1 MISKNQIKYVYS
13 FGKKKTRDEHHL
25 FLAEGVKILRDIL
38 PYFEAE
44 FVCATEE
51 AYNEIQSL
59 TKTNVEKASNAE
71 IEKMTQLQSPPKA
84 LALLRMPEHKLDY
97 ASISKSLIL
106 ALDGVQDPGNVGTI
120 LRIADW
126 FGIKTV
132 ICSQQTADVYN
143 PKTIQATMGAIA
155 RVSVS
160 YVDLPSTLQT
170 LKNQYKMPIYGTF
183 LDGKNMYE
191 TELTSNGVIVMGN
204 EGNGVTPEIDKMS
217 DHRLYIPNFP
227 VGVPTSESLNVSVAT
242 AIVCAEFRRRQL

>member
-1 MISKNQIKYVYS
+1 MISKNQIKFVYS
-13 FGKKKTRDEHHL
+13 FGKKRTRDEHHL

-44 FVCATEE
+44 FVCATDE
-51 AYNEIQSL
+51 AFDEIQSL
-59 TKTNVEKASNAE
+59 TKTHVEKASSAE
-71 IEKMTQLQSPPKA
+71 MEKMTQLQSAPKA
-84 LALLRMPEHKLDY
+84 LALLRMPERIIDFS
-97 ASISKSLIL
+97 SISKSLIL

-132 ICSQQTADVYN
+132 LCSQQTADIYN

-170 LKNQYKMPIYGTF
+170 LKKQYKMPIYGTF

-217 DHRLYIPNFP
+217 DHRLYIPNYP
-227 VGVPTSESLNVSVAT
+227 VGSPTSESLNVSVAT
-242 AIVCAEFRRRQL
+242 AIVCAEFRRR

>member
-1 MISKNQIKYVYS
+1 MISKNQIKFVYS
-13 FGKKKTRDEHHL
+13 FGKKKTRDEHQL

-51 AYNEIQSL
+51 AYDEIQAL
-59 TKTNVEKASNAE
+59 TKGHVEKASHAE

-84 LALLRMPEHKLDY
+84 LALLKMPQRRLDF

-126 FGIKTV
+126 FGINTV
-132 ICSQQTADVYN
+132 LCSHQTADVYN

-160 YVDLPSTLQT
+160 YVDLPYALQT
-170 LKNQYKMPIYGTF
+170 LKDQYKMPIYGTF

-204 EGNGVTPEIDKMS
+204 EGNGVTPEIDNLS
-217 DHRLYIPNFP
+217 DHRLYIPNYP

-242 AIVCAEFRRRQL
+242 AIVCAEFRRR

>member
-1 MISKNQIKYVYS
+1 MISKNQIKFVYS

-44 FVCATEE
+44 YIYATED
-51 AYNEIQSL
+51 AYDEIQSL
-59 TKTNVEKASNAE
+59 TKTNVEKVTVAE
-71 IEKMTQLQSPPKA
+71 IEKMTQLQSAPKA
-84 LALLRMPEHKLDY
+84 LALLRMPDYKLDF
-97 ASISKSLIL
+97 STLSKSLIL

-126 FGIKTV
+126 FGIKMV
-132 ICSQQTADVYN
+132 LCSPQTADIYN
-143 PKTIQATMGAIA
+143 PKTVQATMGAIA

-170 LKNQYKMPIYGTF
+170 LRNQYKMPIYGTF

-204 EGNGVTPEIDKMS
+204 EGNGVTEEIDKIS
-217 DHRLYIPNFP
+217 DHRLYIPNYP
-227 VGVPTSESLNVSVAT
+227 VGMPTSESLNVSVAT
-242 AIVCAEFRRRQL
+242 AIVCAEFRRR

>member
-1 MISKNQIKYVYS
+1 MISKNQIKFVYS
-13 FGKKKTRDEHHL
+13 FGKKKTRDEHQL

-51 AYNEIQSL
+51 AYGEIKSL
-59 TKTNVEKASNAE
+59 TKTHVEMATHAE

-84 LALLRMPEHKLDY
+84 LALLKMPQRKLDFT
-97 ASISKSLIL
+97 SISKSLVL

-126 FGIKTV
+126 FGINTV
-132 ICSQQTADVYN
+132 LCSQQTADVYN

-170 LKNQYKMPIYGTF
+170 LK
-183 LDGKNMYE
+183 
-191 TELTSNGVIVMGN
+191 
-204 EGNGVTPEIDKMS
+204 
-217 DHRLYIPNFP
+217 
-227 VGVPTSESLNVSVAT
+227 
-242 AIVCAEFRRRQL
+242 

>member
-1 MISKNQIKYVYS
+1 M
-13 FGKKKTRDEHHL
+13 RDEHHL

-44 FVCATEE
+44 FVCATDE
-51 AYNEIQSL
+51 AYDEIQSL
-59 TKTNVEKASNAE
+59 TKTHVERASSAE
-71 IEKMTQLQSPPKA
+71 IDKMTQLQSAPKA
-84 LALLRMPEHKLDY
+84 LALLKMPERTLDFE
-97 ASISKSLIL
+97 SISKSLIL

-132 ICSQQTADVYN
+132 LCSQQTADIYN

-170 LKNQYKMPIYGTF
+170 LKSQYNMPIYGTF

-204 EGNGVTPEIDKMS
+204 EGNGVTSEIDKMS
-217 DHRLYIPNFP
+217 DHRLYIPNYP
-227 VGVPTSESLNVSVAT
+227 VGSPTSESLNVSVAT
-242 AIVCAEFRRRQL
+242 AIVCAEFRRR

>member
-1 MISKNQIKYVYS
+1 MISKNQIKFVYS
-13 FGKKKTRDEHHL
+13 FGKKKTRDEHQL

-44 FVCATEE
+44 FVCAMEE
-51 AYNEIQSL
+51 AYDEIKTL
-59 TKTNVEKASNAE
+59 TKAHVEMATHAE

-84 LALLRMPEHKLDY
+84 LALLKMPQRKLDFT
-97 ASISKSLIL
+97 SISKSLVL

-126 FGIKTV
+126 FGINTV
-132 ICSQQTADVYN
+132 LCSQQTADVYN

-170 LKNQYKMPIYGTF
+170 LKDKYKMPIYGTF

-191 TELTSNGVIVMGN
+191 TELTSNGIIVMGN
-204 EGNGVTPEIDKMS
+204 EGNGVTPEIDKIS
-217 DHRLYIPNFP
+217 DHRLYIPNYP

-242 AIVCAEFRRRQL
+242 AIVCAEFRRR

>member
-1 MISKNQIKYVYS
+1 MISKNQIKFVYS
-13 FGKKKTRDEHHL
+13 FGKKKTRDEHQL

-51 AYNEIQSL
+51 AYDEIKSL
-59 TKTNVEKASNAE
+59 TKSHVEMATHAE

-84 LALLRMPEHKLDY
+84 LALLKMSQRKLDF
-97 ASISKSLIL
+97 ASISKSLVL

-126 FGIKTV
+126 FGINTV
-132 ICSQQTADVYN
+132 LCSQQTADVYN

-170 LKNQYKMPIYGTF
+170 LKDKYKMPIYGTF

-191 TELTSNGVIVMGN
+191 TELTSNGIIVMGN
-204 EGNGVTPEIDKMS
+204 EGNGVTPEIDKIS
-217 DHRLYIPNFP
+217 DHRLYIPNYP

-242 AIVCAEFRRRQL
+242 AIVCAEFRRR

>member
-44 FVCATEE
+44 FVCATDE
-51 AYNEIQSL
+51 AYDEIQSL
-59 TKTNVEKASNAE
+59 TKTNVEKATSAE
-71 IEKMTQLQSPPKA
+71 IEKMTQLQSAPKA
-84 LALLRMPEHKLDY
+84 LALLKMPERTLDFE
-97 ASISKSLIL
+97 SISKSLIL

-126 FGIKTV
+126 FGIRTV
-132 ICSQQTADVYN
+132 LCSQQTADVFN

-160 YVDLPSTLQT
+160 YVDLSSTLQT
-170 LKNQYKMPIYGTF
+170 LKQQYKMPIYGTF

-217 DHRLYIPNFP
+217 DHRLYIPNYP
-227 VGVPTSESLNVSVAT
+227 VGSPTSESLNVSVAT
-242 AIVCAEFRRRQL
+242 AIVCAEFRRR

>member
-1 MISKNQIKYVYS
+1 MISKNQIKFVYS
-13 FGKKKTRDEHHL
+13 FGKKKTRDEHQL

-44 FVCATEE
+44 FVCAAEE
-51 AYNEIQSL
+51 AYDEIKSL
-59 TKTNVEKASNAE
+59 TKTHVEMATHAE

-84 LALLRMPEHKLDY
+84 LALLKMPQRKLDFT
-97 ASISKSLIL
+97 SISKSLVL

-126 FGIKTV
+126 FGINTV
-132 ICSQQTADVYN
+132 LCSQQTADVYN

-170 LKNQYKMPIYGTF
+170 LKDKYKMPIYGTF

-191 TELTSNGVIVMGN
+191 TELTSNGIIVMGN
-204 EGNGVTPEIDKMS
+204 EGNGVTPEIDKIS
-217 DHRLYIPNFP
+217 DHRLYIPNYP

-242 AIVCAEFRRRQL
+242 AIVCAEFRRR

>member
-1 MISKNQIKYVYS
+1 MISKNQIKFVYS
-13 FGKKKTRDEHHL
+13 FGKKKTRDEHQL

-51 AYNEIQSL
+51 AYDEIQAL
-59 TKTNVEKASNAE
+59 TKSHVEKASHAE

-84 LALLRMPEHKLDY
+84 LALLKMPQRRLDF

-126 FGIKTV
+126 FGINTV
-132 ICSQQTADVYN
+132 LCSHQTADVYN

-155 RVSVS
+155 RVSVN
-160 YVDLPSTLQT
+160 YVDLPSALLT
-170 LKNQYKMPIYGTF
+170 LKDQYKMPIYGTF

-204 EGNGVTPEIDKMS
+204 EGNGVTPEIDNLS
-217 DHRLYIPNFP
+217 DHRLYIPNYP

-242 AIVCAEFRRRQL
+242 AIVCAEFRRR

>member
-1 MISKNQIKYVYS
+1 MISKNQIKFVYS
-13 FGKKKTRDEHHL
+13 FGKKKTRDEHQL

-51 AYNEIQSL
+51 AYYEIKTL
-59 TKTNVEKASNAE
+59 TKTHVEMATHAE

-84 LALLRMPEHKLDY
+84 LALLKMPQRKLDFM
-97 ASISKSLIL
+97 SISKSLVL

-126 FGIKTV
+126 FGINTV
-132 ICSQQTADVYN
+132 LCSQQTADVYN

-170 LKNQYKMPIYGTF
+170 LKDKYKMPIYGTF

-191 TELTSNGVIVMGN
+191 MELTSNGVIVMGN
-204 EGNGVTPEIDKMS
+204 EGNGVTPEIDKIS
-217 DHRLYIPNFP
+217 DHRLYIPNYP

-242 AIVCAEFRRRQL
+242 AIVCAEFRRR

>member
-1 MISKNQIKYVYS
+1 MISKNQIKFVYS
-13 FGKKKTRDEHHL
+13 FGKKKTRDEHQL

-51 AYNEIQSL
+51 AYDEIQAL
-59 TKTNVEKASNAE
+59 TKSYVEKASHAE

-84 LALLRMPEHKLDY
+84 LVLLKMPQRRLDF
-97 ASISKSLIL
+97 ASISKSLLL

-126 FGIKTV
+126 FGINTV
-132 ICSQQTADVYN
+132 LCSHQTADVYN

-160 YVDLPSTLQT
+160 YVDLPSVLQT
-170 LKNQYKMPIYGTF
+170 LKDQYKMPIYGTF

-204 EGNGVTPEIDKMS
+204 EGNGVTPEIDNLS
-217 DHRLYIPNFP
+217 DHRLYIPNYP

-242 AIVCAEFRRRQL
+242 AIVCAEFRRR

>member
-1 MISKNQIKYVYS
+1 MISKNQIKFVYS
-13 FGKKKTRDEHHL
+13 FGKKKTRDEHQL

-51 AYNEIQSL
+51 VYDEIKTL
-59 TKTNVEKASNAE
+59 TKAHVEMATHAE

-84 LALLRMPEHKLDY
+84 LALLKMPQRKLDF
-97 ASISKSLIL
+97 ASISQSLLL

-126 FGIKTV
+126 FGINTV
-132 ICSQQTADVYN
+132 LCSQQTADVYN

-191 TELTSNGVIVMGN
+191 TELTSNGIIVMGN
-204 EGNGVTPEIDKMS
+204 EGNGVTPEIDKIS
-217 DHRLYIPNFP
+217 DHRLYIPNYP

-242 AIVCAEFRRRQL
+242 AIVCAEFRRR

>member
-1 MISKNQIKYVYS
+1 MISKNQIKFVYS
-13 FGKKKTRDEHHL
+13 FGKKKTRDEHQL

-51 AYNEIQSL
+51 AYDEIQAL
-59 TKTNVEKASNAE
+59 TKNHVEKASHAE

-84 LALLRMPEHKLDY
+84 LALLRMPQRQLDF

-126 FGIKTV
+126 FGINTV
-132 ICSQQTADVYN
+132 LCSHQTADVYN

-170 LKNQYKMPIYGTF
+170 LKDQYKMPIYGTF

-217 DHRLYIPNFP
+217 DHRLYIPNYP
-227 VGVPTSESLNVSVAT
+227 VRYVRP
-242 AIVCAEFRRRQL
+242 FRNCQQLSIRLFFHF

>member
-1 MISKNQIKYVYS
+1 MISKNQIKFVYS
-13 FGKKKTRDEHHL
+13 FGKKKTRDEHQL

-44 FVCATEE
+44 FVCATDE
-51 AYNEIQSL
+51 AYDEIQSL
-59 TKTNVEKASNAE
+59 TKTHVEKASEAE
-71 IEKMTQLQSPPKA
+71 IEKMTQLQSAPKA
-84 LALLRMPEHKLDY
+84 LALLRMPERKLDF
-97 ASISKSLIL
+97 ASLSNSLVL

-126 FGIKTV
+126 FGIRTV
-132 ICSQQTADVYN
+132 LCSQQTADIYN

-170 LKNQYKMPIYGTF
+170 LKSQYKMPIYGTF
-183 LDGKNMYE
+183 LDGKNMYD
-191 TELTSNGVIVMGN
+191 TDLTTNGVIVMGN

-217 DHRLYIPNFP
+217 DHRLYIPNYP
-227 VGVPTSESLNVSVAT
+227 VGSPTSESLNVSVAT
-242 AIVCAEFRRRQL
+242 AIVCAEFRRR